1 MTTCLKFIVIL
12 SVGVGIACSQWLFAQ
27 DPAREQFRDRVET
40 VIIGKFA
47 ESLNLSPEQ
56 AEKFFPQLRLYQ
68 RNMEE
73 IQREQ
78 RELRGTLDR
87 ISDAE
92 DSSPEEVAQLL
103 DRFSANQQRM
113 VEHKRHFLGAVSPF
127 MSPQQVSRC
136 SILMDEIPHRVREMI
151 RDRRDYK
158 RNERQ
163 APRRAP
169 PRQSSPRS
177 RGR

>member
-1 MTTCLKFIVIL
+1 MTTCLKFIMIL
-12 SVGVGIACSQWLFAQ
+12 SVSAGITCSQSLFAQ
-27 DPAREQFRDRVET
+27 DPSQDRLRDRVET
-40 VIIGKFA
+40 VIIGKFS

-78 RELRGTLDR
+78 RTLRQQLDQL
-87 ISDAE
+87 SDSE

-113 VEHKRHFLGAVSPF
+113 VEHKRRFLGEVSPF

-151 RDRRDYK
+151 RERREFN
-158 RNERQ
+158 RNER
-163 APRRAP
+163 AEPRRAP
-169 PRQSSPRS
+169 PRQSSPRR